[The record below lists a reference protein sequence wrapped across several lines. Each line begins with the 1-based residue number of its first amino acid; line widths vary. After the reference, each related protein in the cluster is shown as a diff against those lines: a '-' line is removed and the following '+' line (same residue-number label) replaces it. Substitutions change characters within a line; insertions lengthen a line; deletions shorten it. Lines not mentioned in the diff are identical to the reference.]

1 MKSLTEELNTATV
14 DMIIRGGLHEYL
26 DRLQT
31 KMNAVG
37 EGLLADFFVWRPV
50 DTSESVEQTQGAG
63 AH

>member
-1 MKSLTEELNTATV
+1 M

-37 EGLLADFFVWRPV
+37 DGLLTDFFVWRPV
-50 DTSESVEQTQGAG
+50 EASEDMEQAQGAG